1 MSLLPGRLILVV
13 ENNDY
18 NEREKMNEA
27 QVELFSMLVEDAG
40 MTIGYWAEQARH
52 SESKQTYQ
60 VSVQDEFVEDYPS
73 KTLTYQDLLDASKKI
88 ASGEVKVNSQTKSVC
103 QAIVSD
109 PSDVDYDADDA
120 DVIVQVAMFG
130 EIVFG

>member
-1 MSLLPGRLILVV
+1 MSATLGSVV
-13 ENNDY
+13 SNIKHLAKGNQ
-18 NEREKMNEA
+18 MNAELT
-27 QVELFSMLVEDAG
+27 ELFESIIEDAG
-40 MTIGYWAEQARH
+40 YAIGYWADEATH
-52 SESKQTYQ
+52 NTEAQTYAITIQ
-60 VSVQDEFVEDYPS
+60 EEYADEYES
-73 KTLTYQDLLDASKKI
+73 KTLTYGDLLEATKKL
-88 ASGEVKVNSQTKSVC
+88 ASGAVKVNSQTKAVC

>member
-1 MSLLPGRLILVV
+1 M
-13 ENNDY
+13 ND
-18 NEREKMNEA
+18 NL
-27 QVELFSMLVEDAG
+27 VELFGNIIEDAG
-40 MTIGYWAEQARH
+40 YAIGYWADEAHHDADAR
-52 SESKQTYQ
+52 TYA
-60 VSVQDEFVEDYPS
+60 VTIQDEYADEFEN
-73 KTLTYQDLLDASKKI
+73 KTLTYDDLLEASKKL
-88 ASGEVKVNSQTKSVC
+88 ASGAIKVNSQTKSVC